1 MDVQVYGRGE
11 GEEKDLLFENLIVL
25 RRVLEIALERRFQL
39 HMERRG
45 PGDSGEPGT
54 EEKDEQRGGKEKL
67 TAPVGEESSAA
78 DPARGG
84 SETEQVSIAR
94 ESRYSGHSLLEEGR

>member
-39 HMERRG
+39 AYGAKRSRGLRGTGDRRERGAEGRL
-45 PGDSGEPGT
+45 D
-54 EEKDEQRGGKEKL
+54 
-67 TAPVGEESSAA
+67 
-78 DPARGG
+78 
-84 SETEQVSIAR
+84 
-94 ESRYSGHSLLEEGR
+94 LLE

>member
-25 RRVLEIALERRFQL
+25 RRVLKIALERRLQL
-39 HMERRG
+39 PLERRG

-54 EEKDEQRGGKEKL
+54 EEKDEQRGGKDWEN
-67 TAPVGEESSAA
+67 AS
-78 DPARGG
+78 
-84 SETEQVSIAR
+84 AR
-94 ESRYSGHSLLEEGR
+94 EAFGGRSAPGQI